1 MTILVVGAGATGG
14 YFGARLAQAGRDVTF
29 LVRPHR
35 AGQLRERGLRIIGP
49 GAGAEAGQVVR
60 PNLVMA
66 GELTEPADVVLLS
79 VKATALEAAIADFAR
94 AVGPRTAVVPFLNG
108 MAHLA
113 LLSNRFGES
122 AVLGGVVVIA
132 VQLNDE
138 GDVVQLSPPVSMTI
152 GAQDGTRTAQVQHAY
167 GQLSGAGFDASVSD
181 EVIARMWQKWVFI
194 ATIGAMTSLMRGT
207 VGDIVAVPGGRD
219 LGPAILAEATA
230 VASAAG
236 PSNSG
241 QSPPRRP
248 PRRATRCPMTR
259 SPTLRGRSPRPGPR
273 STRRC
278 RATWPRAARPRS
290 RRSWPTW
297 PGAAPSTGSRPRCS
311 TWPRCNCASTTTA
324 CTAPAERSPAGRQG
338 RGCGGF
344 ALVI

>member
-35 AGQLRERGLRIIGP
+35 AGQLRERGLRIGGP

-79 VKATALEAAIADFAR
+79 VKATALEAAIADFAP

-113 LLSNRFGES
+113 VLGKRFGES
-122 AVLGGVVVIA
+122 AVLGGLVLIA

-138 GDVVQLSPPVSMTI
+138 GDVVQLSPPASMTI
-152 GAQDGTRTAQVQHAY
+152 GAQDGTRTAHVREAY
-167 GQLSGAGFDASVSD
+167 GQLSGAGFDASISD
-181 EVIARMWQKWVFI
+181 EIIARMWQKWVFI
-194 ATIGAMTSLMRGT
+194 ATIGALTSLMRGT
-207 VGDIVAVPGGRD
+207 VGEIVAVPGGRD
-219 LGPAILAEATA
+219 LGPAILAEAAA

-236 PSNSG
+236 YPVPGDAIAETARTVTQAGSAVDSSLSRDVAEGRPAEVEQVLADLASRGAGHGIKTPLLDLATMQLRVYNNS
-241 QSPPRRP
+241 
-248 PRRATRCPMTR
+248 
-259 SPTLRGRSPRPGPR
+259 LHSPR
-273 STRRC
+273 
-278 RATWPRAARPRS
+278 
-290 RRSWPTW
+290 
-297 PGAAPSTGSRPRCS
+297 
-311 TWPRCNCASTTTA
+311 
-324 CTAPAERSPAGRQG
+324 
-338 RGCGGF
+338 
-344 ALVI
+344 